1 MAPCF
6 RLKLVLAFTNMTFWG
21 IVYSHKNLLRE
32 NTFSIHLIIEK
43 QLGLEWP
50 AREGMVAFFLS
61 FFTESS
67 LS

>member
-1 MAPCF
+1 
-6 RLKLVLAFTNMTFWG
+6 MTFWG